1 MRSDCVP
8 MAAVAWPVCVLVL
21 GLAFIAALWDGLR
34 RYADARG
41 VRAECDARLSAQ
53 AEAIETMKANTERY
67 ITECAQEIA
76 AVKNGVGLRSMR
88 TG

>member
-41 VRAECDARLSAQ
+41 ARAQLEDRLSAQ
-53 AEAIETMKANTERY
+53 AEAIELIKLNSERL
-67 ITECAQEIA
+67 ITECAQEIT
-76 AVKNGVGLRSMR
+76 AVKNGLGLRITR
-88 TG
+88 AG